1 MKNPLFYAK
10 ILLFGEY
17 GVIENGK
24 VLTLPYDLYKGKIKF
39 SKKNKESII
48 DSKKSLHALYEYLK
62 NIKFPKKFAIDLIQL
77 KKDLSEGMYFD
88 SNIPQGYGV
97 GSSGAL
103 VAALFNRYSIYN
115 ISPNKIKKND
125 LIKLKILF
133 GKIESFFHG
142 KSSGIDPLICFMHI
156 PLIIHSKT
164 HIDTIGVKEN
174 QLGKSVIFLLDSGII
189 SKTAPMINLFFEKLK
204 NDGFRSILKEE
215 FIKYSNAC
223 INAFIKKDLYPFF
236 SNLKKLSIWAFEHL
250 QPMIPNNIINLWKKG
265 IETDVFYLKLCGS
278 GGGGFILGF
287 SQDYSQAE
295 DILKNFNKVI
305 IHRF

>member
-24 VLTLPYDLYKGKIKF
+24 VLTFPYDLYQGSIKF
-39 SKKNKESII
+39 SKKNEQLII
-48 DSKKSLHALYEYLK
+48 NSQKSLKKLYEYLK
-62 NIKFPKKFAIDLIQL
+62 CIKFPKKFSINLIQF
-77 KKDLSEGMYFD
+77 KKDLNEGMYFH

-103 VAALFNRYSIYN
+103 IAALFNRYSFYQTN
-115 ISPNKIKKND
+115 PNDIKNND
-125 LIKLKILF
+125 LIKLKKLF

-142 KSSGIDPLICFMHI
+142 KSSGIDPLICFMNI

-164 HIDTIGVKEN
+164 HIDTIGVDKN
-174 QLGKSVIFLLDSGII
+174 QLGESVIFLLDSGTI
-189 SKTAPMINLFFEKLK
+189 SKTAPMINLFFDKLK
-204 NDGFRSILKEE
+204 NKGFKKILKKE

-223 INAFIKKDLYPFF
+223 ITSFIKKDLSPFF

-250 QPMIPNNIINLWKKG
+250 QPMIPKNIINLWKKG
-265 IETDVFYLKLCGS
+265 IETDIFYLKLCGS

-287 SQDYSQAE
+287 SKDYSQAE
-295 DILKNFNKVI
+295 KILKKFHKVI
-305 IHRF
+305 IYRF